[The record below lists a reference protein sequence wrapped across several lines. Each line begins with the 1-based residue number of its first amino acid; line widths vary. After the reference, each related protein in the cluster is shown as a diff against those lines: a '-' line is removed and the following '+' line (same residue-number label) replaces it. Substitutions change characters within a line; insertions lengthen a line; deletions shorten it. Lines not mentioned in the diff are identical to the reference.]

1 MKKTSL
7 AFNLAEKRLRE
18 RVTKDV
24 SNEMEELNLEVY
36 KRLWNGEPDATYV
49 IESPLKDS
57 IMIEDGKISFDSGKT
72 FIHRSEEKL
81 IKDNIDKLE
90 KDIIDFVCEDVIS
103 TANVEI
109 SKIKD
114 EDRVEKK
121 REDKEDMVDMVDDV
135 LDELR
140 KLPISEDSLK
150 KFALL
155 QELSVIDE
163 QIDILK
169 EMEGSKDKLLAL
181 LEEKHK
187 IIKKL
192 NEKLI

>member
-24 SNEMEELNLEVY
+24 SNEMEELNLKVY

-49 IESPLKDS
+49 IESPLKNS
-57 IMIEDGKISFDSGKT
+57 IMIEDGRISFDSGKT

-90 KDIIDFVCEDVIS
+90 KDIIDFICEDVIS

-121 REDKEDMVDMVDDV
+121 REDKEDIIDDV

-150 KFALL
+150 KFALI

-169 EMEGSKDKLLAL
+169 EMEGSRDKLLAL

>member
-1 MKKTSL
+1 MNKESL
-7 AFNLAEKRLRE
+7 ALSIAKKRLRE

-36 KRLWNGEPDATYV
+36 KRLWNGDPDTGYV
-49 IESPLKDS
+49 IESPLEDS
-57 IMIEDGKISFDSGKT
+57 IMIENGRISFDSGKT

-103 TANVEI
+103 TANIEI
-109 SKIKD
+109 SKVKD

-121 REDKEDMVDMVDDV
+121 REDKEDMLDDV

-150 KFALL
+150 KFALI

-169 EMEGSKDKLLAL
+169 EMEGSRDKLLAL

>member
-24 SNEMEELNLEVY
+24 SNEMEELNLKVY
-36 KRLWNGEPDATYV
+36 KRLWNGDPDIGYV

-57 IMIEDGKISFDSGKT
+57 IMIEDGRISFDSGKT

-90 KDIIDFVCEDVIS
+90 KDIIDFICEDVIS

-121 REDKEDMVDMVDDV
+121 REDKEDIVDDV

>member
-24 SNEMEELNLEVY
+24 SNEMEELNLKVY

-49 IESPLKDS
+49 IESPLKNS
-57 IMIEDGKISFDSGKT
+57 IMIEDGRISFDSGKT

-90 KDIIDFVCEDVIS
+90 KDIIDFICEDVIS

-121 REDKEDMVDMVDDV
+121 REDKEDIVDDV

>member
-24 SNEMEELNLEVY
+24 SNEMEELNLKVY

-57 IMIEDGKISFDSGKT
+57 IMIEDGRISFDSGKT

-121 REDKEDMVDMVDDV
+121 REDKEDMLDDV

-150 KFALL
+150 KFALI

-169 EMEGSKDKLLAL
+169 EMEGGRDKLLAL

>member
-57 IMIEDGKISFDSGKT
+57 IMIEDGRISFDSGKT

-121 REDKEDMVDMVDDV
+121 REDKEDIIDDV

-169 EMEGSKDKLLAL
+169 EMEGSKDRILSL

>member
-1 MKKTSL
+1 MNKESL
-7 AFNLAEKRLRE
+7 ALSIAKKRLRE

-24 SNEMEELNLEVY
+24 SNEMEELNLKVY
-36 KRLWNGEPDATYV
+36 KRLWNGDPDIGYV

-57 IMIEDGKISFDSGKT
+57 IMIEDGRISFDSGKT

-90 KDIIDFVCEDVIS
+90 KDIIDFICEDVIS

-121 REDKEDMVDMVDDV
+121 REDKEDIVDDV

-150 KFALL
+150 KFDLL

>member
-1 MKKTSL
+1 MNKESL
-7 AFNLAEKRLRE
+7 ALSIAKKRLRE

-24 SNEMEELNLEVY
+24 RNEMEELNLEVY
-36 KRLWNGEPDATYV
+36 KRLWNGEPDATYI

-57 IMIEDGKISFDSGKT
+57 IMIEDGRISFDSGKT

-90 KDIIDFVCEDVIS
+90 KDIIDFICEDVIS

-114 EDRVEKK
+114 EDSIEKK
-121 REDKEDMVDMVDDV
+121 REDKEDMIDDV

-169 EMEGSKDKLLAL
+169 EMEGSKDRILSL

>member
-1 MKKTSL
+1 MNKESL
-7 AFNLAEKRLRE
+7 ALSIAKKRLRE

-24 SNEMEELNLEVY
+24 SNEMEELNLKVY
-36 KRLWNGEPDATYV
+36 KRLWNGDPDIGYV

-57 IMIEDGKISFDSGKT
+57 IMIEDGRISFDSGKT

-90 KDIIDFVCEDVIS
+90 KDIIDFICEDVIS

-121 REDKEDMVDMVDDV
+121 REDKEDIVDDV

>member
-1 MKKTSL
+1 MNKESL
-7 AFNLAEKRLRE
+7 ALSIAKKRLRE

-24 SNEMEELNLEVY
+24 SNEMEELNLKVY
-36 KRLWNGEPDATYV
+36 KRLWNGDPDIGYV

-57 IMIEDGKISFDSGKT
+57 IMIEDGRISFDSGKT

-90 KDIIDFVCEDVIS
+90 KDIIDFICEDVIS

-121 REDKEDMVDMVDDV
+121 REDKEDIVDDV

-192 NEKLI
+192 NEKII

>member
-24 SNEMEELNLEVY
+24 SNEMEELNLKVY
-36 KRLWNGEPDATYV
+36 KRLWNGDPDIGYV

-57 IMIEDGKISFDSGKT
+57 IMIEDGRISFDSGKT

-90 KDIIDFVCEDVIS
+90 KDIIDFICEDVIS

-121 REDKEDMVDMVDDV
+121 
-135 LDELR
+135 
-140 KLPISEDSLK
+140 
-150 KFALL
+150 
-155 QELSVIDE
+155 
-163 QIDILK
+163 
-169 EMEGSKDKLLAL
+169 
-181 LEEKHK
+181 
-187 IIKKL
+187 
-192 NEKLI
+192 

>member
-57 IMIEDGKISFDSGKT
+57 IMIEDGRISFDSGKT

-90 KDIIDFVCEDVIS
+90 KDIIDFICEDVIS

-114 EDRVEKK
+114 EDSVEKK
-121 REDKEDMVDMVDDV
+121 REDKEDMVDDV

-169 EMEGSKDKLLAL
+169 EMEGGRDRILSL

-192 NEKLI
+192 NEKLL

>member
-1 MKKTSL
+1 
-7 AFNLAEKRLRE
+7 
-18 RVTKDV
+18 
-24 SNEMEELNLEVY
+24 MEELNLEVY
-36 KRLWNGEPDATYV
+36 KRLWNGDPDTGYV
-49 IESPLKDS
+49 IESPLEDS
-57 IMIEDGKISFDSGKT
+57 IMIENGRISFDSGKT

-103 TANVEI
+103 TANIEI
-109 SKIKD
+109 SKVKD

-121 REDKEDMVDMVDDV
+121 REDKEDMLDDV

-150 KFALL
+150 KFALI

-169 EMEGSKDKLLAL
+169 EMEGSRDKLLAL

>member
-1 MKKTSL
+1 MNKESL
-7 AFNLAEKRLRE
+7 ALSIAKKRLRE

-24 SNEMEELNLEVY
+24 SNEMEELNIEVY
-36 KRLWNGEPDATYV
+36 KRLWNGKPDATYV
-49 IESPLKDS
+49 IESPLEDS
-57 IMIEDGKISFDSGKT
+57 IMIEDGRISFDSGKT
-72 FIHRSEEKL
+72 FIHRSEEKS

-109 SKIKD
+109 SKVKD

-121 REDKEDMVDMVDDV
+121 REDKEDIIDDI

-140 KLPISEDSLK
+140 KLPMSEEGVK

-163 QIDILK
+163 QIEVLK
-169 EMEGSKDKLLAL
+169 EMGGSKDRILAL

>member
-1 MKKTSL
+1 MNKESL
-7 AFNLAEKRLRE
+7 ALSIAKKRLRE

-57 IMIEDGKISFDSGKT
+57 IMIEDGRISFDSGKT

-121 REDKEDMVDMVDDV
+121 REDKEQIIDDV

-169 EMEGSKDKLLAL
+169 EMEGSMDKLLTL

>member
-1 MKKTSL
+1 
-7 AFNLAEKRLRE
+7 
-18 RVTKDV
+18 
-24 SNEMEELNLEVY
+24 MEELNLKVY

-49 IESPLKDS
+49 IESPLKNS
-57 IMIEDGKISFDSGKT
+57 IMIEDGRISFDSGKT

-121 REDKEDMVDMVDDV
+121 REDKEDIVDDV

>member
-24 SNEMEELNLEVY
+24 SNEMEELNLKVY

-49 IESPLKDS
+49 IESPLKNS
-57 IMIEDGKISFDSGKT
+57 IMIEDGRISFDSGKT

-90 KDIIDFVCEDVIS
+90 KDIIDFICEDVIS

-121 REDKEDMVDMVDDV
+121 REDKEDIVDDV

-169 EMEGSKDKLLAL
+169 EMEGSMDKLLTL

>member
-1 MKKTSL
+1 MNKESL
-7 AFNLAEKRLRE
+7 ALSIAKKRLRE

-24 SNEMEELNLEVY
+24 SNEMEELNLKVY

-49 IESPLKDS
+49 IESPLKNS
-57 IMIEDGKISFDSGKT
+57 IMIEDGRISFDSGKT

-121 REDKEDMVDMVDDV
+121 REDKEDIIDDV

-169 EMEGSKDKLLAL
+169 EMEGGRDKLLAL

>member
-1 MKKTSL
+1 MNKESL
-7 AFNLAEKRLRE
+7 ALSIAKKRLRE

-57 IMIEDGKISFDSGKT
+57 IMIEDGRISFDSGKT

-121 REDKEDMVDMVDDV
+121 REDKEDMLDDV

-169 EMEGSKDKLLAL
+169 EMEGGRDKLLAL

>member
-24 SNEMEELNLEVY
+24 SNEMEELNLKVY

-49 IESPLKDS
+49 IESPLKNS
-57 IMIEDGKISFDSGKT
+57 IMIEDGRISFDSGKT

-90 KDIIDFVCEDVIS
+90 KDIIDFICEDVIS

-121 REDKEDMVDMVDDV
+121 REDKEDIVDDV

-150 KFALL
+150 KFALI

>member
-24 SNEMEELNLEVY
+24 SNEMEELNLKVY

-57 IMIEDGKISFDSGKT
+57 IMIEDGRISFDSGKT

-121 REDKEDMVDMVDDV
+121 REDKEDIIDDV

>member
-57 IMIEDGKISFDSGKT
+57 IMIEDGRISFDSGKT

-121 REDKEDMVDMVDDV
+121 REDKEDMLDDV

-150 KFALL
+150 KFALI

>member
-24 SNEMEELNLEVY
+24 SNEMEELNLKVY
-36 KRLWNGEPDATYV
+36 KRLWNGDPDIGYV

-57 IMIEDGKISFDSGKT
+57 IMIEDGRISFDSGKT

-121 REDKEDMVDMVDDV
+121 REDKEDMLDDV

-150 KFALL
+150 KFALI

-169 EMEGSKDKLLAL
+169 EMEGSKDKLLTL

>member
-1 MKKTSL
+1 MNKESL
-7 AFNLAEKRLRE
+7 ALNIAKKRLRE

-24 SNEMEELNLEVY
+24 GNEMEELNLEVY

-49 IESPLKDS
+49 IESPLKDL
-57 IMIEDGKISFDSGKT
+57 IMIEDGRISFDSGKT

-90 KDIIDFVCEDVIS
+90 KDIIDFICEDVIS

-114 EDRVEKK
+114 KDR
-121 REDKEDMVDMVDDV
+121 VDDV

-140 KLPISEDSLK
+140 KLPMSEDSLK
-150 KFALL
+150 KFDIIINTVPHIIFNKELL
-155 QELSVIDE
+155 YKINKNSFFI
-163 QIDILK
+163 
-169 EMEGSKDKLLAL
+169 
-181 LEEKHK
+181 
-187 IIKKL
+187 IIKV
-192 NEKLI
+192 